1 MKTTKITI
9 KNLFGIRETTLDGKS
24 VEISG
29 PKGSG
34 KTSVLDAIRYSR
46 NFNVLDGDNAGRV
59 MTGRMI
65 RDIIGTYVGHKIK
78 VFRRGGN
85 YAGLD
90 EFWAYLVEHSVDDSV
105 MLEAADGQTTISY
118 EAYYTSGTQ
127 DIESVSNGVN
137 YWGEIEINFIPM
149 EAQVVPK

>member
-1 MKTTKITI
+1 MSYI
-9 KNLFGIRETTLDGKS
+9 KLNGRD
-24 VEISG
+24 VAIS
-29 PKGSG
+29 
-34 KTSVLDAIRYSR
+34 AYSR

-78 VFRRGGN
+78 VFRRGSN